1 MTGETPAAH
10 HDDTNKMFE
19 ALMSGNWEREP
30 NLQEMIDA
38 GIRRLFNEA
47 KLLEDALNRAGEVT
61 QDDIQAALL
70 ELNGDWDMLGYDG
83 QTLYITGRLRPS
95 PHAVEEEI
103 AGLAEEDAFVGLG
116 KGMQDVRGEY
126 YPAVHMGLLVRG
138 FSVETMSLGENKK
151 TYRTTVQLGLDEDY
165 SDDTTW
171 FTAYPE
177 ELEYVEVPYPSREGT
192 AEFIHQNFPELFEQL
207 NILPDDCQDPELI
220 RQALDDLEVTI
231 DLSKTDSALGS
242 EEILDIIETYIT
254 DRLSFDSAAYTLGIR
269 GIIYGRKL
277 NYEKIP
283 ADYQGELTQT
293 LIGSVRLFPIDS
305 TPDDATLVTYRPALE
320 AWYLV
325 PGSGQGRTA
334 IYVPIDSL
342 TKICELRPLAA
353 QFPFS
358 PEDLA
363 IVSNEEL
370 EQEFMAVPLGGS
382 ALALNELE
390 QGQAPLVDGS
400 YDTDT
405 APSRAE
411 YLEKFRHEL
420 RVLHEAVRPY
430 VSTSGVDYDT
440 HEEAKAVMGEVEV
453 RIREF
458 LARWTNDAALAEVE
472 VSGDGLMMPDTVI
485 SRKVDRDNEAIVL
498 SFNGMDMKSGDIL
511 TQRRGVL
518 LSAHVDMGG
527 FVDDDAEEKYA
538 VRAILEFHDSTT
550 FTPDMVIFDPYY
562 GRPVVSTRTV
572 KRFYVD
578 LGGTVEYSMPELD
591 TDARRREQMDKI
603 AALPISPT
611 LRDGILQRLGHLT
624 TALENE
630 VSGSYIEYG
639 QVERLR
645 DVALSVGEDE
655 ETAHTVAIALQT
667 ILGLGR
673 SLRVSGPMYDPEG
686 ELVPEATL
694 MAQLEGVI
702 AAHPYIKGN
711 EVALVVAIPAN
722 EEDETEQRYIVPL
735 STMESLAY

>member
-10 HDDTNKMFE
+10 HDDTNRMFD

-47 KLLEDALNRAGEVT
+47 KLLEEALNRAGEVKES
-61 QDDIQAALL
+61 DIQAALL

-83 QTLYITGRLRPS
+83 QTLYITGRLRPT

-116 KGMQDVRGEY
+116 KGMRDVRGDY
-126 YPAVHMGLLVRG
+126 YPAVHMALLVRG
-138 FSVETMSLGENKK
+138 FGVETISLGENKK

-177 ELEYVEVPYPSREGT
+177 ELEYVEAPYPSREGA
-192 AEFIHQNFPELFEQL
+192 AEFIQQHFPELFEQ
-207 NILPDDCQDPELI
+207 IDRLPDDCQDPELM
-220 RQALDDLEVTI
+220 RQALDDFEATI
-231 DLSKTDSALGS
+231 DLSKTDSTLGS
-242 EEILDIIETYIT
+242 EEILGIIETYIT

-269 GIIYGRKL
+269 GLIYGRKL

-283 ADYQGELTQT
+283 ADYQGELAQT
-293 LIGSVRLFPIDS
+293 LIGSVRLFPIVS

-342 TKICELRPLAA
+342 TKICELRPLAS

-363 IVSNEEL
+363 IVSNEE
-370 EQEFMAVPLGGS
+370 QEHEFAVVTLGGA
-382 ALALNELE
+382 ALSLDDFERRQE
-390 QGQAPLVDGS
+390 PPVDES
-400 YDTDT
+400 HDLDTL
-405 APSRAE
+405 SRTE
-411 YLEKFRHEL
+411 YLEQFRHEL

-430 VSTSGVDYDT
+430 ISTSGVFYDT
-440 HEEAKAVMGEVEV
+440 EAEAIAVVDEIGL

-458 LARWTNDAALAEVE
+458 LTRWTNDAALTEVE
-472 VSGDGLMMPDTVI
+472 VSGDGILMPDTVI
-485 SRKVDRDNEAIVL
+485 SRKTDEDNEAVVM
-498 SFNGMDMKSGDIL
+498 SFSGMDMKSGDIL

-518 LSAHVDMGG
+518 LSAHIDRNGYS
-527 FVDDDAEEKYA
+527 DDKVQNKYV

-578 LGGTVEYSMPELD
+578 LGGTVAYAIPELD
-591 TDARRREQMDKI
+591 KDANRREQLEKI

-611 LRDGILQRLGHLT
+611 LRDSILQRLSHLT

-630 VSGSYIEYG
+630 VSGGYIEYN

-645 DVALSVGEDE
+645 DVAQSAGEDE
-655 ETAHTVAIALQT
+655 ETAHAVAIAPQSV
-667 ILGLGR
+667 LGLGR
-673 SLRVSGPMYDPEG
+673 SLQVSGPMYNPEG

-702 AAHPYIKGN
+702 AAHPYINGT
-711 EVALVVAIPAN
+711 EVAFVVAIPAN
-722 EEDETEQRYIVPL
+722 EDGETEQRYIVPV
-735 STMESLAY
+735 STIESLAY